1 MRKETTSAGAQLS
14 AVVKP
19 RYVWQRASVALQYA
33 IFPVAVLLLWQICS
47 EIGFV
52 RRNVFPPPSTV
63 LSVWYDLVTG
73 ATDAAAR
80 YSGTWLDHAWA
91 SSWRVFW
98 GVWVGGS
105 VWEILRLACR
115 RF

>member
-1 MRKETTSAGAQLS
+1 MLKETTSAGAQLS

-19 RYVWQRASVALQYA
+19 RYLWQRASVALQYA

-63 LSVWYDLVTG
+63 LLVWYDLVAG
-73 ATDAAAR
+73 ATDAAAPYLR
-80 YSGTWLDHAWA
+80 TWVRP
-91 SSWRVFW
+91 SWGRLLRGVFVLFL
-98 GVWVGGS
+98 GVWC
-105 VWEILRLACR
+105 A
-115 RF
+115 